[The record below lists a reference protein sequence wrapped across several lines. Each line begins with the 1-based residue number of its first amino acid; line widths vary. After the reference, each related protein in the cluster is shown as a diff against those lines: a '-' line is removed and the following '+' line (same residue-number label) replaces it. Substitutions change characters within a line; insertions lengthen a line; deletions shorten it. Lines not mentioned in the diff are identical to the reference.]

1 MSVAGILSQADVMFT
16 TLSHLQIGEKGVVET
31 IESGVFE
38 NGLAVRLR
46 ALGLRQSHEV
56 TMIRQG
62 WFGGPFIVR
71 AGKATEIA
79 IRRTEAALVVV
90 RKV

>member
-1 MSVAGILSQADVMFT
+1 MSADVIPSQAGATLT
-16 TLSHLQIGEKGVVET
+16 TLGHLQIGEKGIVEAVD
-31 IESGVFE
+31 SGVFE
-38 NGLAVRLR
+38 SGLAVRLR

-62 WFGGPFIVR
+62 WFGGPFVVR

>member
-1 MSVAGILSQADVMFT
+1 MNVDVIPPQADAMLT
-16 TLSHLQIGEKGVVET
+16 TLGHLEIGEKGVVESIDT
-31 IESGVFE
+31 GVFE
-38 NGLAVRLR
+38 DGLAVRLR
-46 ALGLRQSHEV
+46 ALGLRRSHEV